1 MKINSI
7 HIQNFRKLQLCTID
21 FSEKETI
28 FVGAN
33 NSGKTTA
40 MVALMIFLK
49 TKSFKT
55 QDFTLCHWK
64 SLNEVGENWIKAD
77 ELKEEDNIEST
88 KKLVKDTAVGSF
100 GGQENV
106 DYVKRGAGYFK
117 KTLKGEPID

>member
-1 MKINSI
+1 MRINTVQ
-7 HIQNFRKLQLCTID
+7 IQNFRKLQSCRID

-40 MVALMIFLK
+40 MDALIAFLK

-64 SLNEVGENWIKAD
+64 ELNEVGENWIKAK
-77 ELKEEDNIEST
+77 ELKEEDKSVKLLESCLPILNLWIE
-88 KKLVKDTAVGSF
+88 V
-100 GGQENV
+100 ENSE
-106 DYVKRGAGYFK
+106 
-117 KTLKGEPID
+117 LH